1 VSSSDE
7 GQNTMPLGRRL
18 AWLREKLDGL
28 LEKGEVCDDWQALSA
43 EEHRLEEVVI
53 SRNLMGVELERQG
66 DMEAAIALYEE
77 SVEDEVDSPHPYS
90 RLAVIYH
97 ERGWADEEKRVLD
110 KALSVFGAAEPWR
123 DQLAKVRKRQEG
135 EDL

>member
-1 VSSSDE
+1 MSSSDE

-53 SRNLMGVELERQG
+53 SRNLMGVELESRG
-66 DMEAAIALYEE
+66 DTEAAIALYEE

-110 KALSVFGAAEPWR
+110 KALSVFGTAEPWIEH
-123 DQLAKVRKRQEG
+123 LAEVRRHQEG
-135 EDL
+135 EDF